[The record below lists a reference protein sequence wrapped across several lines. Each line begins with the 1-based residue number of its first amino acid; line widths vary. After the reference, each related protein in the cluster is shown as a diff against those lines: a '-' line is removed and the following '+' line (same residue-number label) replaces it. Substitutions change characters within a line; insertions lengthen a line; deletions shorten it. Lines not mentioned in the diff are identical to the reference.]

1 MISHF
6 KNLLINP
13 NTTELITQRA
23 LEAARS
29 FASDG
34 TEFEGVTGAFG
45 VPIINSRIDN
55 VIGSYCAIDLAAKYA
70 AQFDGI
76 LLAVSFDSGL
86 YELREMLPI
95 PVAGFTESAIRKAC
109 QLGQKYSLIS
119 FAERT
124 QPLYEALAR
133 KYGMDDN
140 LASVRCMA
148 ALSPSEMRRTA
159 VLIERVT
166 CEVEKAVRH
175 DGAQVAV
182 LCATAFAGLANRIP
196 IEIPIV
202 DGIKAAVNDLE
213 LFRQQPDK
221 LKHLTDSSF
230 PQRKIPTGVS
240 DELQQ
245 IYSRFPD
252 D

>member
-1 MISHF
+1 MTGHF
-6 KNLLINP
+6 KVLLINP

-34 TEFEGVTGAFG
+34 TVFEGVTGTFG
-45 VPIINSRIDN
+45 VPIINSRTDD

-86 YELREMLPI
+86 YELREMLSI
-95 PVAGFTESAIRKAC
+95 PVTGFTESAIRKAC
-109 QLGQKYSLIS
+109 KLGQRYSLIS
-119 FAERT
+119 FAART
-124 QPLYEALAR
+124 QPLYEALVR
-133 KYGMDDN
+133 KYGMDN
-140 LASVRCMA
+140 RLASVRCMA
-148 ALSPSEMRRTA
+148 ALTPSDMQRTD
-159 VLIERVT
+159 VLIKRVT
-166 CEVEKAVRH
+166 HEVEEAVRH
-175 DGAQVAV
+175 DGAEVAV
-182 LCATAFAGLANRIP
+182 LCATAFAGLANRITV
-196 IEIPIV
+196 EIPVV
-202 DGIKAAVNDLE
+202 DGIEAAVYDLE
-213 LFRQQPDK
+213 RYRLQPDK
-221 LKHLTDSSF
+221 LKCLTDSSF

-240 DELQQ
+240 KELQQ